1 MTQLET
7 NKLVLVVVKTSTSVI
22 YKLFSNNLCPFHWS
36 SNISQCT
43 WNTILFYFPIYS
55 LLSCFA
61 ACSNSGV
68 AELTSLPEPETFLTA
83 SSVFT
88 DEYLLEYSL
97 LNNEA
102 GAGSWSSATRVV
114 GEWIQVDLQVFKV
127 IVKVATQGRH
137 LSSDEQFVT
146 SYKLQTS
153 LLGTE
158 FDTILNADGSENIFT
173 ANTDINTV
181 VEHCLDYVQAQYV
194 RLSPQ
199 TWHLHISLR
208 WEVYT
213 LEQGIHN
220 PCTTNTMIQS

>member
-1 MTQLET
+1 MLCPSNWFTKFCL
-7 NKLVLVVVKTSTSVI
+7 NDLCSF
-22 YKLFSNNLCPFHWS
+22 YGFSNCRSNIYLCSWS
-36 SNISQCT
+36 S
-43 WNTILFYFPIYS
+43 ILFPNS
-55 LLSCFA
+55 LVFLSFFA

-68 AELTSLPEPETFLTA
+68 AELTFLPEPETFLTA

-181 VEHCLDYVQAQYV
+181 VEHCLDFVQAQYV

-213 LEQGIHN
+213 FEQGIHN